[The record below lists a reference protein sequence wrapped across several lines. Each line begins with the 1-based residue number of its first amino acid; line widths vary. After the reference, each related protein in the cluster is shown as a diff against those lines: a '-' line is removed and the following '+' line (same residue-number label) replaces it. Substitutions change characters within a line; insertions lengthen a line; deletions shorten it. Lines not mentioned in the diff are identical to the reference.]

1 MFTIG
6 VRMCISESVY
16 TRCFHHLK
24 QHAIPFDTMSGFPK
38 VPRIRGDTDDE
49 ASIHL
54 YSQVGP
60 ANPLHRR
67 APSGLGPKSNYERD
81 IMKILYEEDD
91 KLEPNGEPSAGEL
104 PNFNTG
110 FHQFQKLRSL
120 ADNADFA
127 SDEEDEVDEDK
138 DYTDDETVL
147 DDDAGPLKLNDPF
160 LDEPKPNDSLFQQFQ
175 RVRDNESE
183 PKAKQNST
191 GKPKSRKNK
200 SAGSSIW
207 IILSAIIVF
216 LASFSIG
223 NTLPPYI
230 TGTSSPSSRPI
241 ESFKD
246 ITSRFQK
253 IEKHLDQ
260 LDGLTANLSEKQEF
274 QTSKFESLE
283 ANLNKK
289 FTVISKRFDELAVK
303 SEGNENYHRLWN
315 EFNELKERIE
325 LLSLSDPDLLGSKL
339 KEIAN
344 QLTRLSLLSTNLE
357 NVKSDILQQL
367 MDALPNQVP
376 VYIKNN
382 KIHYLPEFQKYLY
395 SFVEKFYRDRLSN
408 ETVDW
413 NTFIKQND
421 LQLKNYINSNLRSI
435 NKASLQEILNTKLQ
449 DNNKVIWKKVN
460 EILDSI
466 NTIPSNSTITKASS
480 KVLLSNLLDV
490 LHGGS
495 VNVNYANYRYGTRI
509 LGFLTDNGHDFGKKS
524 LSRRLFLGWYDYLTS
539 NGLKS
544 PKYWKF
550 NANNVILDGGSYW
563 QCELNSCNFGLRLF
577 SPVILTDFVLEN
589 PLGVEHVD
597 GPLTVSIYIRPK
609 NASQRGTLL
618 EYLKNYKLNFEPLN
632 TKNKYLKKFV
642 KVKEV
647 GLNSE
652 KPINHIKFPVSLV
665 NLRISVRDIYVE
677 LVSMDGKIGLYQFK
691 AYGISEYNAEKYSDE
706 VETLLNKMYDQ
717 QQEIDEWEEEERI
730 FEAYT
735 TQDVFDD
742 SQVLGADEILL

>member
-1 MFTIG
+1 MLSFN
-6 VRMCISESVY
+6 
-16 TRCFHHLK
+16 
-24 QHAIPFDTMSGFPK
+24 TMSGFPK

-81 IMKILYEEDD
+81 IMKILYEDD
-91 KLEPNGEPSAGEL
+91 EKLENNGGSSAVEL

-110 FHQFQKLRSL
+110 FHQFQKRRSL
-120 ADNADFA
+120 ADNANLA
-127 SDEEDEVDEDK
+127 SDEEDDDGEDED
-138 DYTDDETVL
+138 YSDDETVL
-147 DDDAGPLKLNDPF
+147 DDDIGPLKLNDPF
-160 LDEPKPNDSLFQQFQ
+160 VDEPKPNDSLFQQFQ
-175 RVRDNESE
+175 RVKDNE
-183 PKAKQNST
+183 PYP
-191 GKPKSRKNK
+191 KPKQASTSKPKLKKNR
-200 SAGSSIW
+200 SGGSIAL
-207 IILSAIIVF
+207 IILLVIIPF
-216 LASFSIG
+216 LASFGIVYVRSYSNG
-223 NTLPPYI
+223 P
-230 TGTSSPSSRPI
+230 SSPSSRPI

-253 IEKHLDQ
+253 IEKQLDQ
-260 LDGLTANLSEKQEF
+260 LGDLTINLSKRQEL
-274 QTSKFESLE
+274 QTSKFDSFET
-283 ANLNKK
+283 NWNKR
-289 FTVISKRFDELAVK
+289 FTAISKRFDELGAK
-303 SEGNENYHRLWN
+303 SEGNENYHSLRN
-315 EFNELKERIE
+315 EFNELKGRVEVI
-325 LLSLSDPDLLGSKL
+325 SLSDPELLGSKL
-339 KEIAN
+339 KEITN
-344 QLTRLSLLSTNLE
+344 QLNRLSLLSTNLE

-367 MDALPNQVP
+367 IDSLPSQVP

-395 SFVEKFYRDRLSN
+395 SFVEKVYRDQHSN

-413 NTFIKQND
+413 NSFIKQND
-421 LQLKNYINSNLRSI
+421 LQLKKYMNSNLRSI
-435 NKASLQEILNTKLQ
+435 NKASIQEILNTKLQ
-449 DNNKVIWKKVN
+449 ENNKVIWRKLN
-460 EILDSI
+460 EVLDTI
-466 NTIPSNSTITKASS
+466 NTVPSNSTITKASS
-480 KVLLSNLLDV
+480 KVLLSSLLDV

-509 LGFLTDNGHDFGKKS
+509 LGFLTDNGYDFGKKS

-539 NGLKS
+539 NGLRS

-589 PLGVEHVD
+589 PQGVEDVE
-597 GPLTVSIYIRPK
+597 GPQTVSIYIRPK
-609 NASQRGTLL
+609 NASQRSTLL
-618 EYLKNYKLNFEPLN
+618 EYLKKYKLNFEPLN

-647 GLNSE
+647 GLNSK
-652 KPINHIKFPVSLV
+652 KPLNQIKFPVSLV
-665 NLRISVRDIYVE
+665 NLRIPVRDVYVE
-677 LVSMDGKIGLYQFK
+677 LASMDGKIGLYQFK

-717 QQEIDEWEEEERI
+717 QQEIDEREEEERN
-730 FEAYT
+730 FEAYS
-735 TQDVFDD
+735 TQDVFD
-742 SQVLGADEILL
+742 SQVLGSDEILL